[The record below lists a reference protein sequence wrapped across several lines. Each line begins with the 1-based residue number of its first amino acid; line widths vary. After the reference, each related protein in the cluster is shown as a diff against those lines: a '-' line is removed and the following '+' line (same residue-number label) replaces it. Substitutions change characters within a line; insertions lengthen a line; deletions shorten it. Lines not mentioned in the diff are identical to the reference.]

1 MSKMDIEIPLSYT
14 LQCAIFR
21 FGLWR
26 PTHITAEMLF
36 VVLCNDA
43 FISLNYI
50 ASNGK
55 GSVNDELQRIWRE
68 AVVASFELQSPH
80 VSFGTEE
87 NEEKSIRIGG
97 LCSDM

>member
-21 FGLWR
+21 FGLWQ

-36 VVLCNDA
+36 VVLFNDA
-43 FISLNYI
+43 FSRLNYI

-55 GSVNDELQRIWRE
+55 D
-68 AVVASFELQSPH
+68 
-80 VSFGTEE
+80 
-87 NEEKSIRIGG
+87 K
-97 LCSDM
+97 

>member
-1 MSKMDIEIPLSYT
+1 MDIEIPLSYT

-36 VVLCNDA
+36 VVLFNDD
-43 FISLNYI
+43 FSSWNYI

-55 GSVNDELQRIWRE
+55 RSVNDEFQRLWKE
-68 AVVASFELQSPH
+68 AVVASFEL
-80 VSFGTEE
+80 VSSCAFW
-87 NEEKSIRIGG
+87 
-97 LCSDM
+97 D